1 MMTNKDKDYILD
13 NLERIRDE
21 THENNIMLKQ
31 IIKVINHYLANH
43 NQENDNDFLRNI
55 MANLISNGI
64 NFRKLWR

>member
-1 MMTNKDKDYILD
+1 MTNKDKDYILD

-31 IIKVINHYLANH
+31 IIKVINYYLANT
-43 NQENDNDFLRNI
+43 NQENYKNFMNNI
-55 MANLISNGI
+55 IANLISNGI

>member
-31 IIKVINHYLANH
+31 IIKVINYYLANT
-43 NQENDNDFLRNI
+43 NQENYKNFMNNI
-55 MANLISNGI
+55 IANLISNGI